1 MDNTKQ
7 AWETRLRSAAGEMEA
22 EVHRMIAYMNDK
34 VVPEVRR
41 NGSDALH
48 AAATEL
54 RKLAERVDA
63 ANRQGPPP
71 PES

>member
-1 MDNTKQ
+1 MENTKE
-7 AWETRLRSAAGEMEA
+7 AWEARLRAAAGEMEG
-22 EVHRMIAYMNDK
+22 EVHRVIAYLNDK

-41 NGSDALH
+41 NGSEALH

-63 ANRQGPPP
+63 ANHQGPPP
-71 PES
+71 PKS